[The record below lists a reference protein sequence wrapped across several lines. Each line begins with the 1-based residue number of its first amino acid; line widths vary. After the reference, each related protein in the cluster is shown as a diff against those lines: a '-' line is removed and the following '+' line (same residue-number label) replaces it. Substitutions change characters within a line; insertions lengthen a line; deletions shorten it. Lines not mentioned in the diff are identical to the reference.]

1 MEKIDGE
8 ATIHTESLHGSTT
21 IDQAALKADR
31 IDEEGL
37 TFRYVA
43 RHHPMLVWWS
53 FFYAM
58 SAVGWYV

>member
-1 MEKIDGE
+1 MDKLDMD
-8 ATIHTESLHGSTT
+8 TTVHSESLRGSTT
-21 IDQAALKADR
+21 IDNAALRADR

-37 TFRYVA
+37 TFRFVA